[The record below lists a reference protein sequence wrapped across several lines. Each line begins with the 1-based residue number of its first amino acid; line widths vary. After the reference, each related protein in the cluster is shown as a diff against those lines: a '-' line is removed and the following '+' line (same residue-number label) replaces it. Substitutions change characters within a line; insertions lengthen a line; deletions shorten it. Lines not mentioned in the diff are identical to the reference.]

1 MAKKYSRVIEL
12 LIFLLRIYKKETDY
26 GCRNNDR
33 TPDALIKAAHHCFI
47 NDEYQKVTTRQVE
60 AASANN
66 NIKI

>member
-1 MAKKYSRVIEL
+1 L
-12 LIFLLRIYKKETDY
+12 LIFLLRTYKKETGY